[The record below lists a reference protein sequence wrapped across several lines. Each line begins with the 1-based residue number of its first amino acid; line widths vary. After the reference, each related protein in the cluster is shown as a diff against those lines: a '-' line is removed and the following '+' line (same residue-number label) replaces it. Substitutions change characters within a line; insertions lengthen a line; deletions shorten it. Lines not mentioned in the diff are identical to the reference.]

1 MLFGEH
7 KIIMITAKRRE
18 SIMETSIISLAGNPN
33 VGKSTLFNALTG
45 MNQHTGNWAG
55 KTVSN
60 ATGEFEYRGHKFILE
75 DVPGTYSLRA
85 VSAEEE
91 CARDFICFGNA
102 DASIVVCDAT
112 CLERNL
118 NLVLQTIEVCPKTLV
133 CVNLLDEAE
142 SKGIKVDIEKLESIL
157 KVPVCG
163 ITARTGKGIPEM
175 CERLYDMVL
184 SEEIP
189 EPVQI
194 LYDENIEN
202 AIEKIKP
209 IISGKIK
216 KLPLKF
222 AALKI
227 FENDEDTIHK
237 IEEYENTEIPNPE
250 KTEEYTENI
259 SDSIT
264 ASVIK
269 KAEEIAAECVTSGD
283 KAYKRDRMIDD
294 IITSRRFGIP
304 LMIILL
310 GMILWI
316 TIEGANIPSEILSDF
331 LFGIGDK
338 LSEFILNT
346 NAPEWVEGV
355 LIQGI
360 YKVLAWVVSVMLPPM
375 AIFFPLFTLLEDFGY
390 LPRVAFNLDRCFRC
404 ANACGK
410 QSLTMCMGFGCNAV
424 GVTGCRIIDSPRE
437 RLIAIL
443 TNNFVPCNGRFPT
456 IIAIISMFFI
466 TSKGIGSS
474 LLSSGILLLTIL
486 SGIIMTLIVSKIL
499 SLTILKGM
507 PSSFTLEL
515 PPYRKPQF
523 TKVIVRSVLDRTVF
537 VLGRAC
543 ISAIPSGLIIWI
555 LANTDINGISL
566 LSYCSDF
573 LDPFGQFIGLD
584 GVILLAF
591 ILGFPA
597 NEIVVPIIIMTYLAE
612 GSILEFSDL
621 NELRELF
628 INNGWDISTAICM
641 LIFTLFHF
649 PCSTTCLTIK
659 KETGSIKWTLTA
671 FILPVAVGIILCSIV
686 NFAFGIFM

>member
-1 MLFGEH
+1 M
-7 KIIMITAKRRE
+7 K
-18 SIMETSIISLAGNPN
+18 TSIISLAGNPN

-55 KTVSN
+55 KTVTNSE
-60 ATGEFEYRGHKFILE
+60 GEFEYKNHRFILE

-163 ITARTGKGIPEM
+163 ITARTGKGIDEM
-175 CERLYDMVL
+175 CGRLYDMVM
-184 SEEIP
+184 SEEVP

-202 AIEKIKP
+202 ATEKIMSE
-209 IISGKIK
+209 ISGDIK

-222 AALKI
+222 TALKI
-227 FENDEDTIHK
+227 LEDDKSAIHN
-237 IEEYENTEIPNPE
+237 IEEYENIKIPEFEEI
-250 KTEEYTENI
+250 KEYPENI

-269 KAEEIAAECVTSGD
+269 KAEEIAGECVITGN

-310 GMILWI
+310 GLILWI
-316 TIEGANIPSEILSDF
+316 TIEGANYPSEILSGL

-338 LSEFILNT
+338 LSELILKT
-346 NAPEWVEGV
+346 NAPQWVEGV

-390 LPRVAFNLDRCFRC
+390 LPRVAFNLDRCFKC

-499 SLTILKGM
+499 SLTILKGI

-523 TKVIVRSVLDRTVF
+523 TKVIVRSVLDRTLF

-543 ISAIPSGLIIWI
+543 MVAVPSGLIIWI

-612 GSILEFSDL
+612 GSILELSDL

-628 INNGWDISTAICM
+628 INNGWDISTAVCM

-671 FILPVAVGIILCSIV
+671 FILPTAVGIILCSAV
-686 NFAFGIFM
+686 NFLFGMFS